1 MANRWVVTA
10 AHCVASSK
18 IYSIYIVRHTRT
30 RVKLKVA
37 KVSAHKVEKMILD
50 FRVYLFTTVICG
62 YNDVIRQF

>member
-18 IYSIYIVRHTRT
+18 IYSIYIYVVRHTRT
-30 RVKLKVA
+30 RIKLKVA

-50 FRVYLFTTVICG
+50 FKV
-62 YNDVIRQF
+62 